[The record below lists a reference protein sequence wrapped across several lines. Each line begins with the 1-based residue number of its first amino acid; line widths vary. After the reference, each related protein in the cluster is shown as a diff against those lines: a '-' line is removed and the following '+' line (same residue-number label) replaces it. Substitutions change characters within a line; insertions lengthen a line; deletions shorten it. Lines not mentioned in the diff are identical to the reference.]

1 MSAPAPYGA
10 FARTARLDA
19 DWARRVVA
27 DLAVLTTIAAV
38 IALFAVSEVTLEHF
52 GVHYIDPGGNPLS
65 KFHPATFLAVA
76 AFGLRCLASLHPIRS
91 GWRILGKSPGSV
103 TLLAAA
109 SVAILAAILIQKS
122 PVTGLI
128 DTFVLPVLLFMLL
141 RDLDPL
147 IVRCIALL
155 VAAVLC
161 INAVMA
167 VAEFLRGIHFIS
179 LDVPD
184 GATSDPTRGD
194 ATFDWRVQLAQEWRA
209 IALLGHPL
217 VNGLVV
223 GCFIICLAARG
234 ARWMPDALKMPILLL
249 QLVAMFAFGARSSL
263 VLSLVFATYLA
274 LQQAMLALRSGA
286 RLSPRTIGFLL
297 LAVALAIGLVSILG
311 STGFFDRTIDRF
323 ANDEGSAKARLTM
336 LELFQPLSWTDLLLG
351 PDPNV
356 IATWQRLQGLE
367 FGIESA
373 WVGLTLTY
381 GLIVTTIIVIGLAAF
396 SCSLANA
403 CGRGVVAVLVYYFIS
418 VSATASLS
426 GKTTT
431 LALVAVMAL
440 IFLRKDE
447 RRRPLRSLLGLG
459 TD

>member
-1 MSAPAPYGA
+1 MNARAPSGA
-10 FARTARLDA
+10 FARTSRLDA
-19 DWARRVVA
+19 DWARRVCA

-38 IALFAVSEVTLEHF
+38 LVLFAVSEVTLDYF
-52 GVHYIDPGGNPLS
+52 GVRYIDPGGNPLS

-76 AFGLRCLASLHPIRS
+76 ALGLRCLASPYPIRS
-91 GWRILGKSPGSV
+91 GWCILGKNPGA
-103 TLLAAA
+103 TILLAAA
-109 SVAILAAILIQKS
+109 AVAMVSAIFIQKS

-128 DTFVLPVLLFMLL
+128 DTFVLPVLFLMLL

-147 IVRCIALL
+147 IVRWIALL
-155 VAAVLC
+155 IAGLLC

-167 VAEFLRGIHFIS
+167 IAEFLRGAHFIT
-179 LDVPD
+179 LEVPQ

-194 ATFDWRVQLAQEWRA
+194 ASFDWRVQLSQEWRA
-209 IALLGHPL
+209 VALLGHPL
-217 VNGLVV
+217 VNGLMV

-234 ARWMPDALKMPILLL
+234 ARWMPGTLTIPIVLL
-249 QLVAMFAFGARSSL
+249 QLAAMFAFGARSSI
-263 VLSLVFATYLA
+263 VLSLVLATCLA
-274 LQQAMLALRSGA
+274 LQQAVIALRSGA
-286 RLSPRTIGFLL
+286 RLTPRAIGITL
-297 LAVALAIGLVSILG
+297 LAIAIAIGVVGIVA

-323 ANDEGSAKARLTM
+323 ASDAGSAKARFTM
-336 LELFQPLSWTDLLLG
+336 FELFQPLSWNDLLLD
-351 PDPNV
+351 PDQGV
-356 IATWQRLQGLE
+356 VATWQRLQGLE

-373 WVGLTLTY
+373 WVGLALAY
-381 GLIVTTIIVIGLAAF
+381 GFIVTTIVLVGLAAF
-396 SCSLANA
+396 SCSMVNA

-431 LALVAVMAL
+431 LAMVAVMAL

-447 RRRPLRSLLGLG
+447 RRRPLRSILGFG